1 MKYDEKTGEKTPES
15 RTDEIKIS
23 LEQLYNLQK
32 KCDGLMDKEFES
44 NILLKDISVSLGLIT
59 DMLGVLVNKMVGD
72 GCIKEEVKKQ

>member
-1 MKYDEKTGEKTPES
+1 MKYNEKTGEKTPES

-32 KCDGLMDKEFES
+32 KCDGLMDKEFEN

-59 DMLGVLVNKMVGD
+59 DMLGVLINKIVGNVVVQN
-72 GCIKEEVKKQ
+72 EQKKQ